1 LIIEAIKR
9 EGNMNYYGLTMGTIM
24 ILAIGLGHIIV
35 IKWEYY
41 WGARTWPGMLI
52 IGVGLIIASFFA
64 DNTYLAGG
72 LGIFGAMLLWGIH
85 ELFKQRR
92 RVAKGLFPRKPGR

>member
-1 LIIEAIKR
+1 
-9 EGNMNYYGLTMGTIM
+9 MNIYGLAMGIIM

-41 WGARTWPGMLI
+41 WGAKTWPGMLAL
-52 IGVGLIIASFFA
+52 GLGLILSSLFV
-64 DNTYLAGG
+64 DNMLMSGG
-72 LGIFGAMLLWGIH
+72 LGMLGAMLLWGIH
-85 ELFKQRR
+85 ELFKQRE